1 MQVGLLGYRMRPRN
15 IARFIGQSH
24 LMAPG
29 GHRVARRG
37 SESLG
42 VPLHLRN
49 ARTELMKKLGHGKD
63 YRYAHDE
70 LGPWLRGENYFP
82 PEPATQS
89 LYFSIERGME
99 IKIREKLAW
108 LRDNNHAF
116 SDADSAQ

>member
-1 MQVGLLGYRMRPRN
+1 MQVLLLGYRMRPRN

-29 GHRVARRG
+29 GHGVAPRG

-63 YRYAHDE
+63 YRVAHDE
-70 LGPWLRGENYFP
+70 LGPWLRGKNYFP
-82 PEPATQS
+82 PAPATQS

-99 IKIREKLAW
+99 SRLEK
-108 LRDNNHAF
+108 
-116 SDADSAQ
+116 S